1 MKIAVCSD
9 KFSGTLSSIEVLNI
23 IKNEF
28 EKNSI
33 KAMYFPVTDG
43 GESSTEIL
51 KHYGFKTTDSIN
63 LEDLGGKSVE
73 VELLRIHNEIFFE
86 SSQLIGINNT
96 PTSSMDLNTSC
107 LSDVVSHVDIIGLGG
122 SRTIDGGIG
131 LLSKLGIEFYQKEN
145 LIENPLPKDF
155 EKISSIKINKDFK
168 ELNKRVLV
176 DTSIP
181 LLGENSAIEVFGPQ
195 KGLSKNQI
203 EETAFQ
209 LERIISLISDEL
221 LMDINP
227 YKEGTGAAGGLSFTL
242 SQILGCKIVSG
253 ADYFM
258 ETTGLKEAINSFEVV
273 ILCEGRFD
281 KSSLE
286 GKIIGE
292 LLSEN
297 NQLNYFLGGQ
307 YDLDNNE
314 AFEGIFECGVKGLS
328 NPEKE
333 LMIATNK
340 LLEKLIQN

>member
-96 PTSSMDLNTSC
+96 STSSMDLNTSC

-333 LMIATNK
+333 LMIATNN

>member
-96 PTSSMDLNTSC
+96 STSSMDLNTSC

-314 AFEGIFECGVKGLS
+314 AFEGVFECGVKGLS

>member
-96 PTSSMDLNTSC
+96 STSSMDLNTSC

-292 LLSEN
+292 LLSEK

>member
-96 PTSSMDLNTSC
+96 STSSMDLNTSC

-131 LLSKLGIEFYQKEN
+131 LLSKQGIEFYQKEN

-292 LLSEN
+292 LLSEK

>member
-1 MKIAVCSD
+1 MKITVCSD

-23 IKNEF
+23 IKKEF

-33 KAMYFPVTDG
+33 EAMYFPVTDG

-63 LEDLGGKSVE
+63 LEDLSGEPVE
-73 VELLRIHNEIFFE
+73 VELLRIDNDIFFE

-96 PTSSMDLNTSC
+96 SISSMDLNTSC
-107 LSDVVSHVDIIGLGG
+107 LSGVVNHVDIVGLGG

-131 LLSKLGIEFYQKEN
+131 LMSKLGIEFYQKGN
-145 LIENPLPKDF
+145 LIENPLPRDF
-155 EKISSIKINKDFK
+155 EKISSIKIGKDFK
-168 ELNKRVLV
+168 EIEKRILI

-181 LLGENSAIEVFGPQ
+181 LLGKNSAIEVFGPQ
-195 KGLSKNQI
+195 KGLSNNQI
-203 EETAFQ
+203 EEATTQ
-209 LERIISLISDEL
+209 LERIISLVSNEL
-221 LMDINP
+221 RVDINP
-227 YKEGTGAAGGLSFTL
+227 YKEGTGAAGGLSLAL
-242 SQILGCKIVSG
+242 SEILGCKIVSG
-253 ADYFM
+253 ADYFIKK
-258 ETTGLKEAINSFEVV
+258 TGLKESISSFEVV
-273 ILCEGRFD
+273 VLCEGKFD

-292 LLSEN
+292 LLSKN

-307 YDLDNNE
+307 YDLDSSE
-314 AFEGIFECGVKGLS
+314 AFEEIFECGVKGLS

-340 LLEKLIQN
+340 LLKKLIQN

>member
-96 PTSSMDLNTSC
+96 STSSMGLNTSC

-131 LLSKLGIEFYQKEN
+131 LLGKLGIEFYQKEN

-181 LLGENSAIEVFGPQ
+181 LLGENSAIAVFGPQ

>member
-33 KAMYFPVTDG
+33 KAIYFPVTDG

-96 PTSSMDLNTSC
+96 STSSMDLNTSC

>member
-1 MKIAVCSD
+1 
-9 KFSGTLSSIEVLNI
+9 
-23 IKNEF
+23 
-28 EKNSI
+28 
-33 KAMYFPVTDG
+33 
-43 GESSTEIL
+43 
-51 KHYGFKTTDSIN
+51 
-63 LEDLGGKSVE
+63 
-73 VELLRIHNEIFFE
+73 
-86 SSQLIGINNT
+86 
-96 PTSSMDLNTSC
+96 
-107 LSDVVSHVDIIGLGG
+107 
-122 SRTIDGGIG
+122 
-131 LLSKLGIEFYQKEN
+131 
-145 LIENPLPKDF
+145 
-155 EKISSIKINKDFK
+155 
-168 ELNKRVLV
+168 
-176 DTSIP
+176 
-181 LLGENSAIEVFGPQ
+181 
-195 KGLSKNQI
+195 
-203 EETAFQ
+203 
-209 LERIISLISDEL
+209 
-221 LMDINP
+221 MDINP

-333 LMIATNK
+333 LMIDKSDHINIALSPPIDTQHRHLKKNGFSFSTRWYNGDPLYSTSPPWRDVDETNVEI
-340 LLEKLIQN
+340 LEDGGLIRLKTKWKEGGGVR

>member
-73 VELLRIHNEIFFE
+73 VELLSIHNEIFFE

-96 PTSSMDLNTSC
+96 STSSMDLNTSC

-131 LLSKLGIEFYQKEN
+131 LLSKLGIEFYQKED
-145 LIENPLPKDF
+145 LIEDPLPRDF

>member
-96 PTSSMDLNTSC
+96 STSSMDLNTSC

-155 EKISSIKINKDFK
+155 EKISSIKINKGFK

-181 LLGENSAIEVFGPQ
+181 LIGENSAIEVFGPQ

>member
-96 PTSSMDLNTSC
+96 STSSMDLNTSC

-131 LLSKLGIEFYQKEN
+131 LLNKLGIEFYQKEN

>member
-96 PTSSMDLNTSC
+96 STSSMDLNTSC

>member
-96 PTSSMDLNTSC
+96 STSSMDLNTSC

-131 LLSKLGIEFYQKEN
+131 LLSKQGIEFYQKEN